1 MLKGILRIFAW
12 ITGIFLLIF
21 GLTFAL
27 LYFRQDQIRDL
38 VFASLNENLETEIQV
53 KEAGIS
59 LRKFPKAAIRLQAV
73 HAAGSRDLS
82 DTLFYAEDLFVEFR
96 VWDMFDSEIPISSIS
111 LENGQLNLVKNGA
124 LNNWS
129 IFKEGSG
136 DSQAA
141 VKLESIK
148 LKNIRYRYQDEESS
162 LKGFISDL
170 LAAGRFG
177 GSDWNLDL
185 QIQSQAESFKSGKE
199 HYLQNPIIVDGAFSL
214 KGGEEL
220 ELVASQLQ
228 LATIENLKASLKTGQ
243 ASVFSLEHQELDL
256 QQIKNIYAILNMEWP
271 ENLDLDGKAAL
282 KAQFIIR
289 ENTDLRTEVFA
300 QLKGL
305 NIESGDFQFADLE
318 AQLEYYRQGAFD
330 RLEIRELKSL
340 SEQVQIRGTIRQIL
354 KPQLKLNISIDE
366 DQDFWA
372 KLLPEDWQMKSGH
385 CKVDLNIDGSFP
397 DWNSLGGIA
406 LANAKIDGNIDW
418 EKLEMEIGDNF
429 AFESKLGRSSFLKQN
444 LQIDTLLI
452 KHGDSDLSLK
462 GRLIHP
468 LRFISDSL
476 TTLGAEALIV
486 SQHFNLQDFLS
497 EGSSSE
503 DDSLSLDWK
512 KRLDLRTRVHLHEFK
527 FRNFD
532 AKELKGQVYINR
544 RAISGEGISLLADEG
559 RYQGKFVLRT
569 PEDSSFHF
577 QAELKATNVL
587 VASVFKSFDNFSQET
602 ITADNLEGRLSL
614 EAKIEAPISPDL
626 QLDPN
631 GLEVLSEMQIDQG
644 HLRNYEP
651 LQALSRF
658 AEVDELKDVSFNTL
672 KNTITIANGEIRIPD
687 MAIASN
693 VLNLNLSGTH
703 NFENEIEYIITMRL
717 GDVLFAKRDKTSGN
731 KEFEEH
737 LSVSKRDDDHRIP
750 IRISGTVDDPQIG
763 IDGEAMGSSVKESL
777 RKQGEEIKGLF
788 KKKEEKK
795 EKDTGLKFE
804 WDEG

>member
-1 MLKGILRIFAW
+1 MLKRILRIFAW

-73 HAAGSRDLS
+73 HTAGSRDLS

-141 VKLESIK
+141 IKLESIK

-199 HYLQNPIIVDGAFSL
+199 YYLQNPIIVDGVFSL
-214 KGGEEL
+214 KGGKEL

-228 LATIENLKASLKTGQ
+228 LATIENLKASLKTGS

-271 ENLDLDGKAAL
+271 ENLDLEGKAAV

-300 QLKGL
+300 HLKGL
-305 NIESGDFQFADLE
+305 NIESGDFQYADLE

-340 SEQVQIRGTIRQIL
+340 SDQVQIRGTIRQIL
-354 KPQLKLNISIDE
+354 EPQLKLNISIDE

-406 LANAKIDGNIDW
+406 LAKAKIDGNIDW
-418 EKLEMEIGDNF
+418 EKLEMEIGENF
-429 AFESKLGRSSFLKQN
+429 TFESKLGSGSFLKQN

-462 GRLIHP
+462 GRLIRP

-497 EGSSSE
+497 ESSSSE

-512 KRLDLRTRVHLHEFK
+512 KRLDLRTQVHLHEFK

-532 AKELKGQVYINR
+532 AKELKGQVFINH

-750 IRISGTVDDPQIG
+750 IRISGTVDNPQIG
-763 IDGEAMGSSVKESL
+763 IDGEAMSSSVKESL
-777 RKQGEEIKGLF
+777 REQGKEIKGLF

-795 EKDTGLKFE
+795 KKETGLQFE